1 MIKGL
6 KICGISDPETLN
18 YILNH
23 NHKPIMIG
31 FITNYE
37 KSKRFVEYEKLKDL
51 INLDKKQVNFV
62 SVLVNPNDEIL
73 EKIKDLNFDYYQLY
87 DVSPE
92 RTKEIKLKFQKKII
106 TALTISNKDDVIK
119 YKDYTKI
126 SDVILFDSKGYDKS
140 ESFDHSLLDDVP
152 SELNKMIA
160 GNIQINDIPSFK
172 SKDFIIDL
180 SGALEDKN
188 GKKDIKK
195 LVLHQ
200 ARLANKAKLDAIVCS
215 AQEVKLVKK
224 VFKKEIIT
232 PGIRFNSKSN
242 DQKRV
247 LTPKQ
252 AYKNGSDWLVMGRPI
267 TKGNIKKNIQNLI
280 DHLSQ

>member
-23 NHKPIMIG
+23 NYKPIMIG

-106 TALTISNKDDVIK
+106 TALTISNKYDVIK

-152 SELNKMIA
+152 TELNKMIA
-160 GNIQINDIPSFK
+160 GNIQIDDIPNLK
-172 SKDFIIDL
+172 NKDFIIDL
-180 SGALEDKN
+180 SGALEDQN
-188 GKKDIKK
+188 GKKDINKIDK
-195 LVLHQ
+195 LLN
-200 ARLANKAKLDAIVCS
+200 L
-215 AQEVKLVKK
+215 
-224 VFKKEIIT
+224 FKKI
-232 PGIRFNSKSN
+232 
-242 DQKRV
+242 
-247 LTPKQ
+247 
-252 AYKNGSDWLVMGRPI
+252 
-267 TKGNIKKNIQNLI
+267 
-280 DHLSQ
+280 

>member
-6 KICGISDPETLN
+6 KICGVSDPETLN

-23 NHKPIMIG
+23 IHKPIMIG
-31 FITNYE
+31 FITNYK

-152 SELNKMIA
+152 TELNKMIA
-160 GNIQINDIPSFK
+160 GNIQIDDIPNLK
-172 SKDFIIDL
+172 NKDFIVDL
-180 SGALEDKN
+180 SGALEDQN
-188 GKKDIKK
+188 GKKDIDKIDN
-195 LVLHQ
+195 LLNTVH
-200 ARLANKAKLDAIVCS
+200 NI
-215 AQEVKLVKK
+215 
-224 VFKKEIIT
+224 
-232 PGIRFNSKSN
+232 NS
-242 DQKRV
+242 
-247 LTPKQ
+247 
-252 AYKNGSDWLVMGRPI
+252 
-267 TKGNIKKNIQNLI
+267 
-280 DHLSQ
+280 